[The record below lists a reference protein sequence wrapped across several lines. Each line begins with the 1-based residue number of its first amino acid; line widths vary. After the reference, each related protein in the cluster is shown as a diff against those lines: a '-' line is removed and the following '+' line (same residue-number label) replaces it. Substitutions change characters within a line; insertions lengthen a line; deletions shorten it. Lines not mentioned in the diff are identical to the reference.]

1 MLKGHT
7 FDYGDLPVVTIASE
21 ATRYPRGPQYHRNKA
36 IDGKTPKITSSV
48 GEAGILYSCDDHSLK
63 KQQSLVKFKRGQC
76 QPAAFL
82 AQRHLPVVE
91 GSSKGLS
98 IYYVI
103 WDGGGSSRFI
113 TILHRGG
120 N

>member
-21 ATRYPRGPQYHRNKA
+21 ATRYPRRPQYHRNKA
-36 IDGKTPKITSSV
+36 IGRKTPKITSSV

-76 QPAAFL
+76 QPAAFV

-91 GSSKGLS
+91 GSSEE
-98 IYYVI
+98 
-103 WDGGGSSRFI
+103 SSS
-113 TILHRGG
+113 TAQMGAAPSQ
-120 N
+120 